1 MADNIAS
8 PAMASPQKPMQT
20 PAQPNPDQIPTPIS
34 NPNSNHSIASPAMA
48 SPSISDLSQQGQVD
62 ASHSSVTLDY
72 GQKQPNLMAPNSGFQ
87 MGQQLQ
93 RSNSVQRLSQMQQ
106 LQQNPQFGT
115 GMSPAALRMYSSS
128 GQMNFGGGAQQQQ
141 LMSRAGMM
149 GQVGQLPML
158 PGQTSAHFG
167 LQPQMMSQVRNI
179 KNPSLCFVL
188 GIGAN
193 PQLE

>member
-1 MADNIAS
+1 
-8 PAMASPQKPMQT
+8 
-20 PAQPNPDQIPTPIS
+20 
-34 NPNSNHSIASPAMA
+34 
-48 SPSISDLSQQGQVD
+48 
-62 ASHSSVTLDY
+62 
-72 GQKQPNLMAPNSGFQ
+72 

-106 LQQNPQFGT
+106 LQQNQQFGGT
-115 GMSPAALRMYSSS
+115 GMSPAALRMYSGGS
-128 GQMNFGGGAQQQQ
+128 GQMSFGGGAQQQQQ

-167 LQPQMMSQVRNI
+167 LQSQMMSQVRNI

>member
-1 MADNIAS
+1 
-8 PAMASPQKPMQT
+8 MQT
-20 PAQPNPDQIPTPIS
+20 PTQTNPDQMATPIS
-34 NPNSNHSIASPAMA
+34 NPNSNHNMASPAIG

-62 ASHSSVTLDY
+62 TPHSSVTLDY

-106 LQQNPQFGT
+106 LQQNQQFGST
-115 GMSPAALRMYSSS
+115 GMSAAALRMYGGS
-128 GQMNFGGGAQQQQ
+128 GQMSFGGGVQQQH

-158 PGQTSAHFG
+158 QGQTPAHFG
-167 LQPQMMSQVRNI
+167 LQPQIMGQVIQKYRSLVQYRN
-179 KNPSLCFVL
+179 
-188 GIGAN
+188 
-193 PQLE
+193 